1 MTDAV
6 KKMLIS
12 TANKEYLK
20 LVERRKREDQELREE
35 VRQKMEELKERENEN
50 AEGSD

>member
-1 MTDAV
+1 MTNAV

-20 LVERRKREDQELREE
+20 LVERRKREERELREE
-35 VRQKMEELKERENEN
+35 MKRKMEEDELKEDNN